1 VDWHEIT
8 AAGDWMTISRAD
20 VPATSR
26 SAPADRLPEG
36 MLSSPLDQQ
45 LARSGRLRRIL
56 FAEGH
61 RISTPV
67 PPPLLK
73 VLERR

>member
-1 VDWHEIT
+1 MFRRPHAAPRLT
-8 AAGDWMTISRAD
+8 AYLKD
-20 VPATSR
+20 
-26 SAPADRLPEG
+26 